1 MRKLPTI
8 HPFLWF
14 DNEAEE
20 AAEFYV
26 SVFPNS
32 EIQTVIRMESA
43 PSPEDGVVIVTFV
56 LDGMKL
62 QALNGGPTKFK
73 FNESV
78 SLLVWVETQAEID
91 HLWER
96 LTADGGVPGQSG
108 WLKDKYGLS
117 WQIIPLGIDE
127 LLTDPD
133 MDRANR
139 VMQALLVMSK
149 LNIAELHAAAD
160 AR

>member
-1 MRKLPTI
+1 MRKLLTI

-32 EIQTVIRMESA
+32 EIQAVIRMESP
-43 PSPEDGVVIVTFV
+43 PSPEDRVVIVTFI

-62 QALNGGPTKFK
+62 QALNGGPANFR
-73 FNESV
+73 FNESM
-78 SLLVWVETQAEID
+78 SFLVWVETQAEID
-91 HLWER
+91 YLWER
-96 LTADGGVPGQSG
+96 LTAGGKPGQSG

-117 WQIIPLGIDE
+117 WQIIPRGIDE

-133 MDRANR
+133 PERANR

-160 AR
+160 TA

>member
-1 MRKLPTI
+1 VRKLLTI

-32 EIQTVIRMESA
+32 EIQAVIRMES
-43 PSPEDGVVIVTFV
+43 PPRPEDGVVIVTFI

-62 QALNGGPTKFK
+62 QALNGGPANFR
-73 FNESV
+73 FNESM
-78 SLLVWVETQAEID
+78 SFLVWVETQAEID
-91 HLWER
+91 YLWER
-96 LTADGGVPGQSG
+96 LTAGGTPGQSG

-117 WQIIPLGIDE
+117 WQIIPRGIDE

-133 MDRANR
+133 PERANR

-149 LNIAELHAAAD
+149 LNIAELRAAAD
-160 AR
+160 SA